1 MCLWFGF
8 RSSSRM
14 AWCVVLCAIA
24 GLLPSCASDGNF
36 CLFGYTTKPNYDTSI
51 HTVRVP
57 IFKNVTFYRGLEFE
71 LTQAIVREIEAKTPY
86 KVVGEGCAAD
96 TELSGPARAAARA
109 DRGRDAPPPLPPD
122 LPPGAPLPK
131 PPVTLVTSLG
141 HFVPEIGQSITTA
154 HQENVDR
161 LAIQIVSMMEKPW

>member
-1 MCLWFGF
+1 
-8 RSSSRM
+8 M

-96 TELSGPARAAARA
+96 TELSGTIVNVTKTILNRNQLNEVREAETLLGAEIACR
-109 DRGRDAPPPLPPD
+109 DRCSGQMLSPSITGRDAPPPIPPD

-131 PPVTLVTSLG
+131 PPVTLVTSL
-141 HFVPEIGQSITTA
+141 
-154 HQENVDR
+154 
-161 LAIQIVSMMEKPW
+161 